1 MFQRNIFQVEINTAV
16 VRAVLSRAPVS
27 RSVSNY
33 SAIALDPVNQ
43 VVYWANVGTGTIG
56 KTVLGGSDAFLFS
69 AGAGEFYVENMDWML
84 RTCVY
89 FQINPVVKIT
99 YLHARNLTA
108 RYVSNSLI
116 ESNWRL

>member
-1 MFQRNIFQVEINTAV
+1 MFQRNIFQVEMNTAV

-27 RSVSNY
+27 IIANY

-43 VVYWANVGTGTIG
+43 VVYWADVGTGTIG

-69 AGAGEFYVENMDWML
+69 AGAGECYVENMDWML

-89 FQINPVVKIT
+89 SQINPVVKIT

-108 RYVSNSLI
+108 RYVSSNLI
-116 ESNWRL
+116 ESNWHS